1 MTPWKS
7 GNATLR
13 VYCPFGAIPESL
25 FTNTPVN
32 KCHEMFTYYTA
43 GRGKLNSA
51 RIIIMNPLTTH
62 GSSHVLIAT
71 SG

>member
-7 GNATLR
+7 ANATLR
-13 VYCPFGAIPESL
+13 VYFPFGAIPESL
-25 FTNTPVN
+25 FTNTPLN
-32 KCHEMFTYYTA
+32 KCHKMFTYYTA

-51 RIIIMNPLTTH
+51 RIMNPLTTH
-62 GSSHVLIAT
+62 GSSHVFIAT